1 MSSTERRFEY
11 WEPTMGAMAVIMD
24 CLPRQIQDRIVERLQ
39 QLAVQQEDR
48 GDITSSYF
56 SRALSGERCP
66 RPEPKAKSTHLRLVV
81 SK

>member
-48 GDITSSYF
+48 GDVAAS
-56 SRALSGERCP
+56 
-66 RPEPKAKSTHLRLVV
+66 
-81 SK
+81 